1 MAYLYRRDT
10 DLRFPVVAHHMIG
23 SLAGKV
29 DTFIDNPY
37 ISRRHLSIE
46 WNGHQWQIKDLS
58 RNGTWVNGKRLTSG
72 DYCPLAVGDV
82 VQLAGEEG
90 VVLTVESVAPPC
102 DLLVPVQPFTKDDLS
117 AAIELNS
124 VNLIP
129 NEQHPEWYVE
139 QDSKTGQ
146 WQAQRIISPQAPQ
159 ALSHGDIIECRAGSW
174 QLFCARDYA
183 PTIEKR
189 SQDVCISESYL
200 KFDVSLD
207 EETTDL
213 DVITGDANHNL
224 GIRAHNYLLLLLA
237 RHRVEDMARGLSS
250 CNQGW
255 VPNELLVREL
265 GLEPGHL
272 NIQIYRA
279 RQQLSKMM
287 PQVNNEKFVERRGTT
302 LRLGCIQFSIVK
314 GGNVEYQHLDGK
326 TRPIT
331 LPR

>member
-10 DLRFPVVAHHMIG
+10 DLRFPVAAHHMVG

-46 WNGHQWQIKDLS
+46 WNGQHWQIKDLS
-58 RNGTWVNGKRLTSG
+58 RNGTWVNGKRIASG
-72 DYCPLAVGDV
+72 DYIPLTVGDL
-82 VQLAGEEG
+82 VQLAGEDG
-90 VVLTVESVAPPC
+90 VALIVENLAPPC
-102 DLLVPVQPFTKDDLS
+102 DLLLPMGQGRDLS
-117 AAIELNS
+117 KAIELQA

-129 NEQHPEWYVE
+129 SEQSPEWYVE
-139 QDSKTGQ
+139 QDSKTAQ

-159 ALSHGDIIECRAGSW
+159 ALSHNDIIECREGSW

-189 SQDVCISESYL
+189 TADACITDSYL

-213 DVITGDANHNL
+213 DVVSAEVSHNL

-237 RHRVEDMARGLSS
+237 RHRVDDIARGLTS

-279 RQQLSKMM
+279 RQQLAKVL
-287 PQVNNEKFVERRGTT
+287 PHINHEKFVERRGTT
-302 LRLGCIQFSIVK
+302 LRLGCSQFTIVK
-314 GGNVEYQHLDGK
+314 GGNVEYQSLDSK
-326 TRPIT
+326 TRPIII
-331 LPR
+331 PR